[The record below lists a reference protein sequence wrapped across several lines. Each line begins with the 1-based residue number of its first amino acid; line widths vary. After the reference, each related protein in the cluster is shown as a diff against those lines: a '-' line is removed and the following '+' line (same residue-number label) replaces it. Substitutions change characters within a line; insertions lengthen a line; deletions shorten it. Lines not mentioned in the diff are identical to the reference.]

1 MYFEHPIHDR
11 NTIICK
17 GSPSIFFHCLLNSKC
32 FVWLFPDPPK
42 ITHIMNDTIV
52 NDSNTV
58 TQDCQADGY
67 PSPTI
72 KWIFAHDNSNVTGL
86 LYITGKQKEGFYR
99 CIAEMAS
106 EGMNLRETSTL
117 LFFVSRIPLLS

>member
-17 GSPSIFFHCLLNSKC
+17 GSPSIFFHCLSNSKC

-58 TQDCQADGY
+58 TLDCQANIMGILRLQSNGFSLMITVMELGCFTSLVNRKKGFIDAL
-67 PSPTI
+67 P
-72 KWIFAHDNSNVTGL
+72 KWRRKG
-86 LYITGKQKEGFYR
+86 
-99 CIAEMAS
+99 
-106 EGMNLRETSTL
+106 
-117 LFFVSRIPLLS
+117 